1 MNSKKRKIFG
11 ELDVTVA
18 GLAVVDIIGRVI
30 ESGSFPPPGSLSVI
44 DSIKLTSG
52 GNVSNVG
59 IDMAKMGFR
68 VGAITRIGN
77 DELGRFLLNEFNTNK
92 IDVSGIII
100 DRKKQTSSTIVCVAE
115 DGERSFLHT
124 RGCLKNFTSGDI
136 LKNVSLIRK
145 SKIFVLG
152 YLGLL
157 PELEEQYR
165 RLLKTI
171 KMKTGV
177 RILLD
182 TGGKPDV
189 SGETLK
195 SFLPYVDYFI
205 PSYEEAVMLS
215 GYDDPEDIIESFY
228 DAGAPGIVGVKMGK
242 DGCIITDKKEVKHI
256 KGKRVA
262 RVTDTTGAGD
272 AFVAGFIAATL
283 YGIDPFKAAKTGN
296 NVAADCITALGAS
309 TAVQSF
315 EKYVI

>member
-1 MNSKKRKIFG
+1 MNSKKRKISG
-11 ELDVTVA
+11 KPDVTIA

-30 ESGSFPPPGSLSVI
+30 EADAFPRPGSLSVI

-59 IDMAKMGFR
+59 IDLAKMGLR
-68 VGAITRIGN
+68 VGAITRLGN
-77 DELGRFLLNEFNTNK
+77 DELGRFLTNEFNTYK

-124 RGCLKNFTSGDI
+124 RGCLTNFIYGDI
-136 LKNVSLIRK
+136 LKNISLIKK

-157 PELEEQYR
+157 PELEKQYR
-165 RLLKTI
+165 SLFKTI

-189 SGETLK
+189 SVERLK
-195 SFLPYVDYFI
+195 SFLPYVDFFI

-215 GYDDPEDIIESFY
+215 GHDDPEDIIAFFY
-228 DAGAPGIVGVKMGK
+228 DAGASGVVGVKMGK
-242 DGCIITDKKEVKHI
+242 NGCIISDKKELKHI

-262 RVTDTTGAGD
+262 KVTDTTGAGD

-283 YGIDPFKAAKTGN
+283 HGFDPFKAARTGN
-296 NVAADCITALGAS
+296 KVAADCITALGAS
-309 TAVQSF
+309 TAVESF
-315 EKYVI
+315 EKYVT